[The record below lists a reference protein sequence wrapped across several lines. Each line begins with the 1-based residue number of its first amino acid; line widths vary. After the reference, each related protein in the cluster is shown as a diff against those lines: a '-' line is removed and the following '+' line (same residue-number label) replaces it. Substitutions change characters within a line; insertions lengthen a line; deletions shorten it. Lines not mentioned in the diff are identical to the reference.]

1 MPVSRYLLVDD
12 SPTVR
17 LTLAAAIRNARKGV
31 TDVREAGDAKSALAL
46 FKEHRPDVVFLD
58 MMLPGDS
65 GLKVLEKMLEA
76 NPSAKIVLVTGL
88 ASDHPDVV
96 HAIASGAFGYL
107 QKPAR
112 TDAVRRVLNDVETE
126 AGRFSRIR

>member
-1 MPVSRYLLVDD
+1 VSRYLLVDD

-31 TDVREAGDAKSALAL
+31 IDIKEAGDSKTALAE
-46 FKEHRPDVVFLD
+46 FVEQRPDVVFLD

-65 GLKVLEKMLEA
+65 GLKVLEKMLKA
-76 NPSAKIVLVTGL
+76 NPASKVVLVTGL

-96 HAIASGAFGYL
+96 QAIANGAFGYL

-112 TDAVRRVLNDVETE
+112 TDAVRRVLNDIETE

>member
-1 MPVSRYLLVDD
+1 MSRYLLVDD

-31 TDVREAGDAKSALAL
+31 AEVFEAGDAKAALAE
-46 FKEHRPDVVFLD
+46 FTKHRPDVVFLD
-58 MMLPGDS
+58 MMLPGES
-65 GLKVLEKMLEA
+65 GLKVLQRMLEA
-76 NPSAKIVLVTGL
+76 NPTSKVVLVTGL

-96 HAIASGAFGYL
+96 QAIANGAFGYL
-107 QKPAR
+107 QKPTR
-112 TDAVRRVLNDVETE
+112 TDAVRKVLNDVETE

>member
-1 MPVSRYLLVDD
+1 MSRYLLVDD

-31 TDVREAGDAKSALAL
+31 ADIKEAGDAKAAVAEFAS
-46 FKEHRPDVVFLD
+46 HRPDVVFLD

-65 GLKVLEKMLEA
+65 GLKVLERMLQT
-76 NPSAKIVLVTGL
+76 NPAAKVVLVTGL

-96 HAIASGAFGYL
+96 QAIANGAFGYL
-107 QKPAR
+107 QKPTR
-112 TDAVRRVLNDVETE
+112 TDAVRRVLNDIETE

>member
-1 MPVSRYLLVDD
+1 MSKYLLVDD

-31 TDVREAGDAKSALAL
+31 ADIKEAGDAKAALAEFTAL
-46 FKEHRPDVVFLD
+46 RPDVVFLD

-65 GLKVLEKMLEA
+65 GLKVLDKMLQVH
-76 NPSAKIVLVTGL
+76 PDAKVVLVTGL
-88 ASDHPDVV
+88 ASTHPDVV
-96 HAIASGAFGYL
+96 QAIANGAFAYL
-107 QKPAR
+107 QKPTR
-112 TDAVRRVLNDVETE
+112 TESVRRILNDIETE

>member
-1 MPVSRYLLVDD
+1 VSRYLLVDD

-31 TDVREAGDAKSALAL
+31 VDIKEAGDAKGALAA
-46 FKEHRPDVVFLD
+46 FGAQHPDVVFLD
-58 MMLPGDS
+58 MMLPGES
-65 GLKVLEKMLEA
+65 GLQILTKMLEIH
-76 NPSAKIVLVTGL
+76 PGAKVVLVTGL

-96 HAIASGAFGYL
+96 QAIANGAFAYL
-107 QKPAR
+107 QKPTR
-112 TDAVRRVLNDVETE
+112 TETVRRILNDIETE

>member
-1 MPVSRYLLVDD
+1 VSRYLLVDD

-31 TDVREAGDAKSALAL
+31 ADIKEAGDAKEAMAA
-46 FKEHRPDVVFLD
+46 FATHRPDVVFLD
-58 MMLPGDS
+58 MMLPGES
-65 GLKVLEKMLEA
+65 GLQVLDHMLQA
-76 NPSAKIVLVTGL
+76 NPNAKIVLVTGL
-88 ASDHPDVV
+88 AHDHPDVV
-96 HAIASGAFGYL
+96 QAIANGAFGFL

-112 TDAVRRVLNDVETE
+112 TDSVRKVLNDIETE

>member
-1 MPVSRYLLVDD
+1 MARYLLVDD

-31 TDVREAGDAKSALAL
+31 ADIQEAGDAASALVA
-46 FKEHRPDVVFLD
+46 FSAHRPDVVFLD

-65 GLKVLEKMLEA
+65 GLQVLRRMLEA
-76 NPSAKIVLVTGL
+76 NPAAKVVLVTGL
-88 ASDHPDVV
+88 AAGHPDVV
-96 HAIASGAFGYL
+96 QAVAGGAFGYV
-107 QKPAR
+107 QKPIR
-112 TDAVRRVLNDVETE
+112 TDAVRKVLNDVETE

>member
-1 MPVSRYLLVDD
+1 MSRYLLVDD

-31 TDVREAGDAKSALAL
+31 TDVKEAGDAKAALAE
-46 FKEHRPDVVFLD
+46 FKTHRPDVVFLD

-65 GLKVLEKMLEA
+65 GLKVLDKMLEA
-76 NPSAKIVLVTGL
+76 NPAAKVVLVTGL

-96 HAIASGAFGYL
+96 QAIANGAFGYL
-107 QKPAR
+107 QKPTR
-112 TDAVRRVLNDVETE
+112 TDAVRKILNDIETE

>member
-1 MPVSRYLLVDD
+1 MSRYLLVDD

-31 TDVREAGDAKSALAL
+31 ADIKEAGDAKAAISEFAA
-46 FKEHRPDVVFLD
+46 HRPDVVFLD
-58 MMLPGDS
+58 MMLPGES
-65 GLKVLEKMLEA
+65 GLKVLERMLQT
-76 NPSAKIVLVTGL
+76 NPSAKVVLVTGL

-96 HAIASGAFGYL
+96 QAIASGAFGYL

-112 TDAVRRVLNDVETE
+112 TDAVRKVLNDIETE

>member
-1 MPVSRYLLVDD
+1 MSRYLLVDD

-31 TDVREAGDAKSALAL
+31 ADIKEAGDAKGALVEFAA
-46 FKEHRPDVVFLD
+46 HRPDVVFLD
-58 MMLPGDS
+58 MMLPGES
-65 GLKVLEKMLEA
+65 GLKVLERMLQT
-76 NPSAKIVLVTGL
+76 NPSAKVVLVTGL

-96 HAIASGAFGYL
+96 QAIAGGAFGYL
-107 QKPAR
+107 QKPTR
-112 TDAVRRVLNDVETE
+112 TDAVRRVLNDIETE

>member
-1 MPVSRYLLVDD
+1 MSRYLLVDD

-31 TDVREAGDAKSALAL
+31 TDVKEAGDAKAALAE
-46 FKEHRPDVVFLD
+46 FKTHRPDVVFLD

-65 GLKVLEKMLEA
+65 GLKVLDKMLEA
-76 NPSAKIVLVTGL
+76 NPAAKVVLVTGL
-88 ASDHPDVV
+88 ASNHPDVV
-96 HAIASGAFGYL
+96 QAIANGAFGYL
-107 QKPAR
+107 QKPTR
-112 TDAVRRVLNDVETE
+112 TDAVRKILNDIETE

>member
-1 MPVSRYLLVDD
+1 MSRYLLVDD

-17 LTLAAAIRNARKGV
+17 LTLAAAIRNARKGI
-31 TDVREAGDAKSALAL
+31 TDVREAGDAKEALVA

-65 GLKVLEKMLEA
+65 GLHVLQKMLQA
-76 NPSAKIVLVTGL
+76 NPAAKIVLVTGL
-88 ASDHPDVV
+88 ASDHPDIVQ
-96 HAIASGAFGYL
+96 AIATGAFGYL

-112 TDAVRRVLNDVETE
+112 TDAVRKVLNDIETE

>member
-1 MPVSRYLLVDD
+1 VSRYLLVDD

-31 TDVREAGDAKSALAL
+31 TDVKEAGDAKAALAE
-46 FKEHRPDVVFLD
+46 FKTHRPDVVFLD

-65 GLKVLEKMLEA
+65 GLKVLDKMLEA
-76 NPSAKIVLVTGL
+76 NPAAKVVLVTGL
-88 ASDHPDVV
+88 ASNHPDVV
-96 HAIASGAFGYL
+96 QAIANGAFGYL
-107 QKPAR
+107 QKPTR
-112 TDAVRRVLNDVETE
+112 TDAVRKILNDIETE

>member
-1 MPVSRYLLVDD
+1 VSRYLLVDD

-31 TDVREAGDAKSALAL
+31 ADIKEAGDAKAALTEFAA
-46 FKEHRPDVVFLD
+46 HRPDVVFLD
-58 MMLPGDS
+58 MMLPGES
-65 GLKVLEKMLEA
+65 GLKVLERMLQS

-88 ASDHPDVV
+88 ASDHPDIVQ
-96 HAIASGAFGYL
+96 AIAGGAFGYL

-112 TDAVRRVLNDVETE
+112 TDAVRRVLNDIETE